1 MAASEP
7 DVSSAALCGDGAFAG
22 LFDGLTPKQR
32 EVFDL
37 VSENR
42 TSKEI
47 AGYLG
52 ISESAVNQRIEA
64 VRSRASSL
72 PRGQI
77 ARAYRH
83 YRAEQASVGARSQE
97 AASSGAADGASAMH
111 DGRPSNGGSANGLG
125 VPDMLVGPNGRL
137 NRVAA
142 MVFIAAGLMVV
153 AFGSLAVTKA
163 LSSAL

>member
-37 VSENR
+37 VAENR

-47 AGYLG
+47 AGQLG

-72 PRGQI
+72 PRGHI

-83 YRAEQASVGARSQE
+83 YRAEQTSAGVCSQE
-97 AASSGAADGASAMH
+97 AAASGAADADSAMH
-111 DGRPSNGGSANGLG
+111 DGGSANGLG

-153 AFGSLAVTKA
+153 AFGSLAVTQA
-163 LSSAL
+163 LTSAL

>member
-1 MAASEP
+1 MASSEP
-7 DVSSAALCGDGAFAG
+7 DISSATLCGDGAFAG
-22 LFDGLTPKQR
+22 LFDGLTLKQR

-37 VSENR
+37 VAENR

-83 YRAEQASVGARSQE
+83 YRAAQASAGASSQE
-97 AASSGAADGASAMH
+97 AAPGGAADAASAMH
-111 DGRPSNGGSANGLG
+111 EGGPENGLG

-142 MVFIAAGLMVV
+142 MVFIAGGLMVV
-153 AFGSLAVTKA
+153 AFGSLAVTQA
-163 LSSAL
+163 LTSAL